1 MWGDLLE
8 GQHPSSL
15 VGAFLAPLWDL
26 VGHPSVCFKYEES
39 FREGVHNRRRG
50 NLPCLVQEVVLY
62 LRQEISALLVL
73 AVVTEVTERVEM
85 RKVNGFVA
93 LFAQF
98 GLFPC
103 AIRPL
108 ADAALDLK
116 TSTNRQHPEQGRVDS
131 NLTTMS
137 TRAITSNGM
146 GAKYS

>member
-1 MWGDLLE
+1 LKGSIQVRWWEPSLPRYGILWGTRVYA
-8 GQHPSSL
+8 SSTRR
-15 VGAFLAPLWDL
+15 V
-26 VGHPSVCFKYEES
+26 SEK
-39 FREGVHNRRRG
+39 GVHNRRRG